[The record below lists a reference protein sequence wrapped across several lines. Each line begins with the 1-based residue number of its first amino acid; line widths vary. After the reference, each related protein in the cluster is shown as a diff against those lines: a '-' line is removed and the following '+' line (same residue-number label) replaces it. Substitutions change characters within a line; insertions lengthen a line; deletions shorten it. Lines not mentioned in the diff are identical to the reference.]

1 MRATVTTLLKIVT
14 NILQNPMDPK
24 FRKIPK
30 HSKALQEKILKYPYA
45 LHFLTAAGFTQDSE
59 SINFQGF
66 DKERLEQSEKAIEDF
81 VVSLGAS
88 IN

>member
-1 MRATVTTLLKIVT
+1 
-14 NILQNPMDPK
+14 MDPK

-30 HSKALQEKILKYPYA
+30 HSKALQDKILKYPYA

-59 SINFQGF
+59 TINFQGF
-66 DKERLEQSEKAIEDF
+66 DKERLEFAEKAIEDF

-88 IN
+88 INQSTFDPYKASVSSQIGIT